1 METIIEQDKDSRES
15 SMKLSVVV
23 PMYNEESVL
32 KEYFQQL
39 EAVLEPCGLDYEI
52 ICVNDGSTDNTL
64 EELSKHRSRNPAI
77 RIIDL
82 TRRFGKEAALTAGLA
97 HASGDI
103 VIPMDADLQ
112 DPPELIPKMIEK
124 WQEGYDVVYATRK
137 ARKEAIPKRATALLF
152 YRLFNR
158 MADIELP
165 VNAGDYRLMTRAVVD
180 AVSRLPERA
189 RFMKGLFA
197 WVGFRQASVEYERP
211 ERSSGRTKWNYWS
224 LWNFALDGITSFTT
238 IPLRVWTYLGLLVWA
253 GSIVLIIYFFFNY
266 LFMGGNLPGFYP
278 IVMLILFFG
287 GLQVMTLGIMGEY
300 IGRIHEEVKLR
311 PIYLIRETM
320 GFEKTNGED

>member
-1 METIIEQDKDSRES
+1 
-15 SMKLSVVV
+15 
-23 PMYNEESVL
+23 
-32 KEYFQQL
+32 
-39 EAVLEPCGLDYEI
+39 
-52 ICVNDGSTDNTL
+52 
-64 EELSKHRSRNPAI
+64 
-77 RIIDL
+77 
-82 TRRFGKEAALTAGLA
+82 
-97 HASGDI
+97 
-103 VIPMDADLQ
+103 
-112 DPPELIPKMIEK
+112 MIKK

-137 ARKEAIPKRATALLF
+137 ARKETIPKRATAMLF

-165 VNAGDYRLMTRAVVD
+165 ENAGDYRLMTRAVVD
-180 AVSRLPERA
+180 AVSRLPERT
-189 RFMKGLFA
+189 RFTKGIFA
-197 WVGFRQASVEYERP
+197 WVGFKQTSIEYERP
-211 ERSSGRTKWNYWS
+211 ARIGGRTKWNYWS

-238 IPLRVWTYLGLLVWA
+238 IPLRVWTYLGLLAWI
-253 GSIVLIIYFFFNY
+253 GSVVLIIFFFFDF

-311 PIYLIRETM
+311 PIYLIRETK

>member
-1 METIIEQDKDSRES
+1 METILMKDKNSGGS
-15 SMKLSVVV
+15 SMQLSVVV
-23 PMYNEESVL
+23 PMYNEE
-32 KEYFQQL
+32 
-39 EAVLEPCGLDYEI
+39 AVLGDFFQRLEPVLNSSGMDYEI
-52 ICVNDGSTDNTL
+52 ICINDGSTDHTL
-64 EELSKHRSRNPAI
+64 EALGKHRSRNIAI

-82 TRRFGKEAALTAGLA
+82 TRRFGKEAALTAGIT
-97 HASGDI
+97 HASGEV

-137 ARKEAIPKRATALLF
+137 TRKETIPKRATALLF

-165 VNAGDYRLMTRAVVD
+165 VNAGDFRLMARPVVD

-197 WVGFRQASVEYERP
+197 WVGFRQTSVEYERP
-211 ERSSGRTKWNYWS
+211 ERISGRTKWNYWS

-238 IPLRVWTYLGLLVWA
+238 IPLRVWTYLGLLAWI
-253 GSIVLIIYFFFNY
+253 GSVVLIIFFFFDY
-266 LFMGGNLPGFYP
+266 LFMGGNLKGFYP

-311 PIYLIRETM
+311 PIYLIRETI
-320 GFEKTNGED
+320 GFGKANGED